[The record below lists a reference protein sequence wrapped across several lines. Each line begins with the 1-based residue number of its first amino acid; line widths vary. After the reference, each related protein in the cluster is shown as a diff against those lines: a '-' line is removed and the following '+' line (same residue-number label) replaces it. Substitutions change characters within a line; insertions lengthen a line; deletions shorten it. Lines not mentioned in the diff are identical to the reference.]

1 MTIRNLKPFLY
12 SNFTVKNFL
21 LPRFQEKNMK
31 MQKRTRLGECYF
43 DLKGKTRMKDG
54 RKKRTNEGKERN
66 EKKKSK
72 IMNC

>member
-1 MTIRNLKPFLY
+1 
-12 SNFTVKNFL
+12 
-21 LPRFQEKNMK
+21 MK

-54 RKKRTNEGKERN
+54 RKKRKNEGKERN